1 MIPTSVP
8 ADLCNMDVP
17 CRGAFCRARPADFQG
32 AYGEA
37 ATGATMATSDH
48 NEATGGPLIMATHI
62 TRRAITSSVMAG
74 AAAIPASSLPAV
86 ALTSKI
92 IRCGNRQGRLYGSVC
107 HRTWYPDGD

>member
-1 MIPTSVP
+1 MRHAGVHFAARVQRT
-8 ADLCNMDVP
+8 
-17 CRGAFCRARPADFQG
+17 FRAHTERPPRVQPWRPL
-32 AYGEA
+32 
-37 ATGATMATSDH
+37 TIT
-48 NEATGGPLIMATHI
+48 EATGGPLIMATHI